1 MIKRIHRRK
10 PRRTKLLI
18 RRIIVVGIPVFI
30 SFIIVFCSILLWKK
44 SHKEQCSAFVKE
56 DRKMTEEDTNK
67 VEQPEI
73 EEALLTPNE
82 YSRPQLPLEEVKGI
96 VIHYTANP
104 GTDAMNNRKYF
115 ESLKETHAASASS
128 HFIIGLDGT
137 IVQCIPL
144 DEIAY
149 ASNERNADTISIECC
164 HKTEDGEFTDETYQ
178 SLIKLTA
185 WLCGEYD
192 LGEEDIIRH
201 YDVTGK
207 ICPKYYVE
215 HEDSWKKLKQ
225 DVFEYIDIHALEEE
239 DD

>member
-10 PRRTKLLI
+10 SGKRELLI
-18 RRIIVVGIPVFI
+18 RRIIALGILAFLLLMI
-30 SFIIVFCSILLWKK
+30 GFCSILLWKK
-44 SHKEQCSAFVKE
+44 FHKEQFSAFVKE
-56 DRKMTEEDTNK
+56 HTKK
-67 VEQPEI
+67 VEEPEI
-73 EEALLTPNE
+73 EEVLLTPNE
-82 YSRPQLPLEEVKGI
+82 YSRPQLPLEKVKGI

-104 GTDAMNNRKYF
+104 KSDAMDNRNYF
-115 ESLKETHAASASS
+115 ENLKETHLTFASS

-164 HKTEDGEFTDETYQ
+164 HKTKNGVFTNETYQ

-185 WLCGEYD
+185 WLCGKYD